1 MRTEKKAGKEPLL
14 YINQPKL
21 DEVKGNMQVTYRSSK
36 KPKPKTQP
44 ETKHP
49 STTHKLPA
57 PEGPERQERTDEKYF
72 DEQLYMQHSEQVEE
86 AKTEVVK
93 SIPQP
98 PERKTAVSTFRKLK
112 PFRELSIEEKIDY
125 ISESIYGKVPF
136 PCEFSNGQLS
146 VKGVMLND
154 DGETITVKSFQGEE
168 VKMKKNEVTS
178 IKMIGLQ

>member
-14 YINQPKL
+14 YINQPRL
-21 DEVKGNMQVTYRSSK
+21 DEVKGNMQVTYRSPK
-36 KPKPKTQP
+36 KPQTKTQP
-44 ETKHP
+44 ENQISSATEQLEA
-49 STTHKLPA
+49 S
-57 PEGPERQERTDEKYF
+57 ERQERQEEKYF
-72 DEQLYMQHSEQVEE
+72 DEQLYIHHEDQVEGAKVE
-86 AKTEVVK
+86 AVK

-98 PERKTAVSTFRKLK
+98 PERKTAAATFRKLK

-136 PCEFSNGQLS
+136 PCEFSNGRIS

-154 DGETITVKSFQGEE
+154 DGDTITVKSFQGEE
-168 VKMKKNEVTS
+168 VKMKKNEVVS